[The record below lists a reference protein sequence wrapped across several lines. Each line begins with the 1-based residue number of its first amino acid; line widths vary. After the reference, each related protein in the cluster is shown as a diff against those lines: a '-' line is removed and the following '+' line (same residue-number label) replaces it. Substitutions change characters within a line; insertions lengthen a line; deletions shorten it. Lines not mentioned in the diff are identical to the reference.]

1 MDDNSKIALERRS
14 RSRRKGDLN
23 VPVNRSIRVLLVGAA
38 VTGADALAA
47 AAEQR
52 PDLILFGLESN
63 GFTELDAFPKCCN
76 ARALVLTGSARNPI
90 ATEATVTHSGTN
102 ASKAAAEPI
111 LQVER
116 EEARP
121 EQATADNV
129 ITALPARRQEPTGR
143 STPDLPALTPKEREI
158 IVAVTNHRGLPI
170 KVIADALCLSAY
182 TVRNHLA
189 RIYAKLGMNNRVDLF
204 IYAREHGL
212 DKYSPA
218 DPHHPR
224 LPEVRT
230 LRLTGVRSRG
240 I

>member
-1 MDDNSKIALERRS
+1 MDDNSKIARERRS

-23 VPVNRSIRVLLVGAA
+23 VPVNRSIRVLLVGEA

-52 PDLILFGLESN
+52 PDLILFGLDSN
-63 GFTELDAFPKCCN
+63 DFTELDASPKCCT
-76 ARALVLTGSARNPI
+76 ARMLVLTGTRDQI
-90 ATEATVTHSGTN
+90 VTEATVTHSGT
-102 ASKAAAEPI
+102 STSSTAAEGM
-111 LQVER
+111 LQVKR
-116 EEARP
+116 EEARL
-121 EQATADNV
+121 EQATVDNV

-143 STPDLPALTPKEREI
+143 SKPDLPALTPKEREI

-170 KVIADALCLSAY
+170 KVIAHALCLSAY

-218 DPHHPR
+218 DPHGPR

-230 LRLTGVRSRG
+230 LPLTGVRSRH